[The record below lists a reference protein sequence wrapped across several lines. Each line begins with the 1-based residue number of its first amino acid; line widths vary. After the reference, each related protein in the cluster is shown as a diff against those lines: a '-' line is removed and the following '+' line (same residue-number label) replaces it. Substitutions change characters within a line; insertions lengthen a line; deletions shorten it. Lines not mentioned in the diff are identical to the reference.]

1 MDHNASFPHTYY
13 SLVNMRSPY
22 GRYIAFLAV
31 LQYVY
36 IYILKP
42 IIKRNYIQDQHE
54 NLLLFSFFSFFF

>member
-1 MDHNASFPHTYY
+1 
-13 SLVNMRSPY
+13 MRSPS

-31 LQYVY
+31 LQYVC

-54 NLLLFSFFSFFF
+54 NLLLFSFFSFFFNLKITAARYSDTQWNV